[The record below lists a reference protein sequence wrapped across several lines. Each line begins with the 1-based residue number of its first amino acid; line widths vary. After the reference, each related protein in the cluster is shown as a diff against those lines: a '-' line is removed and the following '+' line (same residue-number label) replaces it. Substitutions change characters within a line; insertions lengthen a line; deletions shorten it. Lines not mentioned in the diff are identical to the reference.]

1 MTAFEQAE
9 QYINEIPRFAG
20 KNTVEDTSR
29 LLTIAGCDR
38 LPFPVI
44 HVAGT
49 NGKGSV
55 CACLASILKESG
67 RRVGIFTSPHL
78 VDIRERIR
86 IDDEMISEDRF
97 AEVFR
102 EVQIL
107 AEEGKEEGLS
117 HPSFFE
123 YLFLMAMIYFR
134 DEKPDA
140 VILETGL
147 GGRLDATNSVK
158 HPALCVITEIGFDH
172 MQYLGNTLEE
182 IAGEKAGIIKK
193 GVPVIFPDR
202 RPETTRVL
210 VNRAKEIGSRAVLL
224 EKSNIL
230 DINTGN
236 KNIDFS
242 LHTGYYNYIGLSL
255 HMVAL
260 YQVENASLAVL
271 AAEELNREGYLI
283 GEEAIRKGLLGAYW
297 PGRMEE
303 VQPGIFLDGA
313 HNEDGIEALLATV
326 KALPCR
332 GERKLLFGVVADKQY
347 EKMIRRIAESGLFT
361 EIAVTTLSSDR
372 SASLTEL
379 SKLWRQY
386 ELPCRFYEDA
396 GEAFGWLLA
405 GRKEAD
411 VIYVAGSLY
420 LIGQIKSL
428 KRRTPD
434 DRF

>member
-86 IDDEMISEDRF
+86 IDDEMISENRF
-97 AEVFR
+97 AEVFW

-107 AEEGKEEGLS
+107 ADKGKKEGLS

-147 GGRLDATNSVK
+147 GGRLDATNSVS

-172 MQYLGNTLEE
+172 MQYLGDTLEE

-193 GVPVIFPDR
+193 GVPVIFQDR
-202 RPETTRVL
+202 RPETTKVL
-210 VNRAKEIGSRAVLL
+210 VNRAKEMGSRTVLL

-242 LHTGYYNYIGLSL
+242 LH
-255 HMVAL
+255 MVAL
-260 YQVENASLAVL
+260 YQVENAALAVL

-283 GEEAIRKGLLGAYW
+283 GEEAIRKGLSGAYW

-326 KALPCR
+326 KAIPCR
-332 GERKLLFGVVADKQY
+332 GERKLLFGVAADKQY
-347 EKMIRRIAESGLFT
+347 EKMIRRIAESSLFT

-386 ELPCRFYEDA
+386 GLPCRFYEDA
-396 GEAFGWLLA
+396 GEAFTELLA

>member
-86 IDDEMISEDRF
+86 IDDEMISENRF
-97 AEVFR
+97 AEVFW

-107 AEEGKEEGLS
+107 ADKGKKEGLS

-147 GGRLDATNSVK
+147 GGRLDATNSVS

-172 MQYLGNTLEE
+172 MQYLGDTLEE

-193 GVPVIFPDR
+193 GVPVIFQDR
-202 RPETTRVL
+202 RP
-210 VNRAKEIGSRAVLL
+210 
-224 EKSNIL
+224 
-230 DINTGN
+230 DIYT
-236 KNIDFS
+236 
-242 LHTGYYNYIGLSL
+242 
-255 HMVAL
+255 
-260 YQVENASLAVL
+260 
-271 AAEELNREGYLI
+271 LNR
-283 GEEAIRKGLLGAYW
+283 K
-297 PGRMEE
+297 
-303 VQPGIFLDGA
+303 
-313 HNEDGIEALLATV
+313 
-326 KALPCR
+326 
-332 GERKLLFGVVADKQY
+332 
-347 EKMIRRIAESGLFT
+347 
-361 EIAVTTLSSDR
+361 
-372 SASLTEL
+372 
-379 SKLWRQY
+379 
-386 ELPCRFYEDA
+386 
-396 GEAFGWLLA
+396 
-405 GRKEAD
+405 
-411 VIYVAGSLY
+411 
-420 LIGQIKSL
+420 
-428 KRRTPD
+428 
-434 DRF
+434 

>member
-29 LLTIAGCDR
+29 LLAIAGCDR

-86 IDDEMISEDRF
+86 IDDEMISKDRF
-97 AEVFR
+97 AEVFQD
-102 EVQIL
+102 VQVL
-107 AEEGKEEGLS
+107 TEEGKKEGLS

-172 MQYLGNTLEE
+172 MQYLGNTLEA
-182 IAGEKAGIIKK
+182 IA
-193 GVPVIFPDR
+193 
-202 RPETTRVL
+202 
-210 VNRAKEIGSRAVLL
+210 
-224 EKSNIL
+224 
-230 DINTGN
+230 
-236 KNIDFS
+236 
-242 LHTGYYNYIGLSL
+242 
-255 HMVAL
+255 
-260 YQVENASLAVL
+260 
-271 AAEELNREGYLI
+271 
-283 GEEAIRKGLLGAYW
+283 
-297 PGRMEE
+297 
-303 VQPGIFLDGA
+303 
-313 HNEDGIEALLATV
+313 
-326 KALPCR
+326 
-332 GERKLLFGVVADKQY
+332 
-347 EKMIRRIAESGLFT
+347 
-361 EIAVTTLSSDR
+361 
-372 SASLTEL
+372 
-379 SKLWRQY
+379 
-386 ELPCRFYEDA
+386 
-396 GEAFGWLLA
+396 
-405 GRKEAD
+405 
-411 VIYVAGSLY
+411 
-420 LIGQIKSL
+420 
-428 KRRTPD
+428 
-434 DRF
+434 

>member
-9 QYINEIPRFAG
+9 QAINERPRLAG
-20 KNTVEDTSR
+20 KNTVEDTGR
-29 LLTIAGCDR
+29 LLSIAGCEK

-55 CACLASILKESG
+55 CAFLASILKESG

-86 IDDEMISEDRF
+86 IDDEMISKDRF
-97 AEVFR
+97 AEMFR
-102 EVQIL
+102 EVQAL
-107 AEEGKEEGLS
+107 TEKGKKEGLS

-123 YLFLMAMIYFR
+123 YLFLMAMLYFR
-134 DEKPDA
+134 EEKPDA

-147 GGRLDATNSVK
+147 GGRLDATNSVRR
-158 HPALCVITEIGFDH
+158 PALCVITEIGFDH
-172 MQYLGNTLEE
+172 MQYLGNTLAE
-182 IAGEKAGIIKK
+182 IAGEKAGIIKQ

-202 RPETTRVL
+202 RPETTEVLKNRV
-210 VNRAKEIGSRAVLL
+210 KEMGSWAVLL

-230 DINTGN
+230 DVNTGN

-242 LHTGYYNYIGLSL
+242 LHTGYYNYVGLSL
-255 HMVAL
+255 QTMAL

-283 GEEAIRKGLLGAYW
+283 GEEAIRKGLSGAYW

-303 VQPGIFLDGA
+303 IQPGIFLDGA
-313 HNEDGIEALLATV
+313 HNEDGIEAFLAAV
-326 KALPCR
+326 GKIPCR

-361 EIAVTTLSSDR
+361 EAAVTTLSSGR
-372 SASLTEL
+372 SASLAEL

-386 ELPCRFYEDA
+386 KLPCHFYEDVE
-396 GEAFGWLLA
+396 EAYEGLLA
-405 GRKEAD
+405 DRKEAD

-420 LIGQIKSL
+420 LTGQIKSL

>member
-1 MTAFEQAE
+1 
-9 QYINEIPRFAG
+9 
-20 KNTVEDTSR
+20 
-29 LLTIAGCDR
+29 
-38 LPFPVI
+38 
-44 HVAGT
+44 
-49 NGKGSV
+49 
-55 CACLASILKESG
+55 
-67 RRVGIFTSPHL
+67 
-78 VDIRERIR
+78 
-86 IDDEMISEDRF
+86 
-97 AEVFR
+97 
-102 EVQIL
+102 
-107 AEEGKEEGLS
+107 
-117 HPSFFE
+117 
-123 YLFLMAMIYFR
+123 
-134 DEKPDA
+134 
-140 VILETGL
+140 
-147 GGRLDATNSVK
+147 
-158 HPALCVITEIGFDH
+158 
-172 MQYLGNTLEE
+172 
-182 IAGEKAGIIKK
+182 
-193 GVPVIFPDR
+193 
-202 RPETTRVL
+202 
-210 VNRAKEIGSRAVLL
+210 
-224 EKSNIL
+224 
-230 DINTGN
+230 
-236 KNIDFS
+236 
-242 LHTGYYNYIGLSL
+242 
-255 HMVAL
+255 MVAL

-326 KALPCR
+326 KAIPCR

-396 GEAFGWLLA
+396 GEAFRWLLA